1 LPRRLEGTLS
11 STWLVVAIVGAG
23 TIACKGIG
31 PVLLG
36 GRSLPPQLA
45 GIVNM
50 LAPALLAALVVTQAV
65 EADRKLVF
73 DERLLGIAAAVV
85 AIRLRAPLLAVVVT
99 AAGVTALARL
109 LGE

>member
-1 LPRRLEGTLS
+1 MPRRLEDALS

-23 TIACKGIG
+23 TIACKAAG

-45 GIVNM
+45 GIVDM

-65 EADRKLVF
+65 GADRKLVF
-73 DERLLGIAAAVV
+73 DERLLGLAAAVV
-85 AIRLRAPLLAVVVT
+85 AIRLRAPLLIIIVA

-109 LGE
+109 L

>member
-1 LPRRLEGTLS
+1 VPPRLEAALS

-23 TIACKGIG
+23 TITCKAAG
-31 PVLLG
+31 PVVLG

-45 GIVNM
+45 GIVDM

-65 EADRKLVF
+65 GADRKLVF
-73 DERLLGIAAAVV
+73 DERLLGLAAAVM
-85 AIRLRAPLLAVVVT
+85 AIRLRAPLLVIIVA

-109 LGE
+109 L